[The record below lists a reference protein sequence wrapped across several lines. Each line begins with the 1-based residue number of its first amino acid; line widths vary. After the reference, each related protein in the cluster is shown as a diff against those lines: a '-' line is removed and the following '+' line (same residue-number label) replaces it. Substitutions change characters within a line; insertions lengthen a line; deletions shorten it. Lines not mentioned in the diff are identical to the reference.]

1 MNRKKSKKRNALVH
15 PSWEELDK
23 AKEQCSP
30 QNINF
35 GEREVSVSIT
45 DAMIHYMGKLI
56 KDDTLYE
63 KLVKMKRKNP
73 NLKYELVYKW
83 GADGASYFSHY
94 KNATKDTSLFASNMV
109 PTFIEAIDE
118 STGESFNVWSNPFA
132 NSAYGVVPLR
142 WAFEKET
149 TGEFFH
155 CGSPTCSILSILS
168 MLYMPSI
175 LSSFHTNFFRKVSE
189 RILYLDP
196 FFRNISTYLLPI
208 LIVKVF

>member
-45 DAMIHYMGKLI
+45 DAMMHYMGKLI

-73 NLKYELVYKW
+73 NLKYELVYK
-83 GADGASYFSHY
+83 
-94 KNATKDTSLFASNMV
+94 
-109 PTFIEAIDE
+109 
-118 STGESFNVWSNPFA
+118 
-132 NSAYGVVPLR
+132 
-142 WAFEKET
+142 
-149 TGEFFH
+149 
-155 CGSPTCSILSILS
+155 
-168 MLYMPSI
+168 
-175 LSSFHTNFFRKVSE
+175 
-189 RILYLDP
+189 
-196 FFRNISTYLLPI
+196 
-208 LIVKVF
+208 